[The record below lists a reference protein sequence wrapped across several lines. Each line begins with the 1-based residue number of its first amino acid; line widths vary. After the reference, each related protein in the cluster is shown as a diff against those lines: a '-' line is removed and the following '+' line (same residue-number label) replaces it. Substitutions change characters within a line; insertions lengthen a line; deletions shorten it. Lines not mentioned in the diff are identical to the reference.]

1 MLKNIALSVFVAILL
16 ASCIGS
22 HSNSRKTSTVEVI
35 CPLFTVRVTGA
46 GTNAETIN
54 ALGRYGIF
62 EGNRLTIEAIQKLTP
77 ILAEH
82 GYRARISANEVI
94 VEPIPRDMIVSI
106 ENRYPIGT
114 KRVTF
119 TLYDE
124 EGSQLSGETILP
136 QQGIVTSLKA
146 GKYNL
151 KWKKSDNPSYI
162 ESQTITVPD
171 DNHKMYSQIVR
182 QEVDY
187 WIFWPK

>member
-1 MLKNIALSVFVAILL
+1 MLKSLTLSVLVAILL
-16 ASCIGS
+16 ASCIGP
-22 HSNSRKTSTVEVI
+22 HSNIRKTSTVEVV

-54 ALGRYGIF
+54 ALGKYGVF

-106 ENRYPIGT
+106 ENRYPRGS
-114 KRVTF
+114 KSVTF
-119 TLYDE
+119 TLYDA
-124 EGSQLSGETILP
+124 EGGQAAGQTLFP
-136 QQGIVTSLKA
+136 QQGIVVSLKA

-151 KWKKSDNPSYI
+151 KWRKSDNPGYT
-162 ESQTITVPD
+162 ESQIITIPD
-171 DNHKMYSQIVR
+171 DQHKLYSEIAKR
-182 QEVDY
+182 EVDY
-187 WIFWPK
+187 WLFWPK